1 MAQREGG
8 DQRAMT
14 ERASTVASALAGGGF
29 EGYWD
34 DVDRELA
41 RYPAAPGF
49 EILPLRKT
57 PYATVYGV
65 RLTSVGPYR
74 IFG

>member
-14 ERASTVASALAGGGF
+14 ERASTVASALTGGDF

-34 DVDRELA
+34 EVDRELA
-41 RYPAAPGF
+41 PYPAAPEF
-49 EILPLRKT
+49 ELLPLRQT
-57 PYATVYGV
+57 AHVAAGRRQDQNQVPAE
-65 RLTSVGPYR
+65 
-74 IFG
+74 